1 MYRYATVA
9 GTLLEVLR
17 SEGLF
22 RGCFKGFSMNVVKTP
37 VSSGIYF
44 STLEF
49 VAPKLRRAA
58 LGGGDGGHASPQPQ
72 QPHRDRT

>member
-1 MYRYATVA
+1 MNRYASVA

-37 VSSGIYF
+37 ISSGIYF

-49 VAPKLRRAA
+49 VAPKLRRAV
-58 LGGGDGGHASPQPQ
+58 LGGGHTSQPQ
-72 QPHRDRT
+72 QGDKMHRNHK